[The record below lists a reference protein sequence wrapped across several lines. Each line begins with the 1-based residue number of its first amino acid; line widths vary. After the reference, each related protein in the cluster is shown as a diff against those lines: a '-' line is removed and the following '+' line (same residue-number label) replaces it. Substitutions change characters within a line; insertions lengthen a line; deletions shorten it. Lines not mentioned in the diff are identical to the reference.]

1 MTVPLHDSV
10 LMGLTDF
17 RRLVV
22 PDNGYSGKTA
32 DLRDAATFADLSMS
46 WTALEESDYAVA
58 LAVVMRSVT

>member
-1 MTVPLHDSV
+1 
-10 LMGLTDF
+10 MGLTDF